1 MGAAT
6 LWGVSGVLA
15 KTLFNRQLEPKV
27 LIEIRL
33 TGAFVVLL
41 IFLLLRRHPVRVTR
55 DILGRLVLI
64 GVSMTAAQF
73 TYYTAISLAGVPT
86 ALFLQYTAPVLV
98 ALYAR
103 VAERELLTAP
113 KVGAIVLAV
122 VGSFFLVT
130 GSGGIRIHPLGLT
143 AGLLSAAAFG
153 VYAILARGITQI
165 GSWTVLLYALGA
177 GAVGWSLA
185 VVPPWRAYLAAY
197 SLEQWA
203 SFGFIVVFATIL
215 PFGLFLYGLRT
226 ISASV
231 ASLTATFEPV
241 VGSAAAV
248 LVLGDHLAAP
258 QVLGGLAIVGAVAL
272 IQVADLHAGRT
283 GPRLPP
289 APD

>member
-1 MGAAT
+1 
-6 LWGVSGVLA
+6 L
-15 KTLFNRQLEPKV
+15 
-27 LIEIRL
+27 
-33 TGAFVVLL
+33 VLL
-41 IFLLLRRHPVRVTR
+41 IFLPLRRHPVRVTR
-55 DILGRLVLI
+55 DLLGRLVLI

-130 GSGGIRIHPLGLT
+130 GSAGIRIHPLGLT

-185 VVPPWRAYLAAY
+185 VVPPLARVPRRV
-197 SLEQWA
+197 QPRTV
-203 SFGFIVVFATIL
+203 GIVWLHRRFRHDSA
-215 PFGLFLYGLRT
+215 LR
-226 ISASV
+226 SV
-231 ASLTATFEPV
+231 SVRTPDDQCERRQPH
-241 VGSAAAV
+241 G
-248 LVLGDHLAAP
+248 HL
-258 QVLGGLAIVGAVAL
+258 
-272 IQVADLHAGRT
+272 
-283 GPRLPP
+283 
-289 APD
+289 